1 MKRLAPLAAVLVLAG
16 PALAEPAPMA
26 QPYQIDLSVEHDG
39 REVVRI
45 RTQITEDGP
54 ATASATAGGVDYR
67 FVATLWAVQGDGP
80 QAQLAL
86 EAHLT
91 RDEEELAAPTLTF
104 LRGKEAAIE
113 VGRDDG
119 EVLRMTASPV
129 E

>member
-1 MKRLAPLAAVLVLAG
+1 MKLLAPVVAALVLAS
-16 PALAEPAPMA
+16 PALAEPASTA
-26 QPYQIDLSVEHDG
+26 QPYQIDLSVEREG

-67 FVATLWAVQGDGP
+67 FEATLWVVQGDGP

-119 EVLRMTASPV
+119 EVLRMTASPAD
-129 E
+129 